1 MAGDGGVLKR
11 RIRAGRGEFPIDC
24 PLNDTTVKL
33 HYRARPHRPGA
44 TELEGGGG
52 GGGGGGGWAYDSAAA
67 AGEATAA
74 GAGAGAPLEVD
85 TGCGE
90 LPEAVE
96 LCARLM
102 VPGELARAVA
112 QPRYAY
118 QGRDDAPAGVSQD
131 DVVEFE
137 IELLDFHKE
146 GHWQNL
152 EWAERWAI
160 LERLKARGNAL
171 YKAGKWKYAANRYQ
185 RVLQLVDSTRDFE
198 DEATVDRADAFKLA
212 ALGNLALAELGAGE
226 AARAV
231 EWCDKALKLEPGS
244 GKIMLR
250 KAKALSLKGDF
261 EEAEELLAAAEGADA
276 ALRADVERERAVNKQ
291 RLKAAEEKQRKG
303 FGGFFKK

>member
-1 MAGDGGVLKR
+1 MAGDRGVLKR

-118 QGRDDAPAGVSQD
+118 QVRGWCCGLWWVIRGLTGPVLGFPFKCWSRRGSAVPGGVGPAAQHACRDPRHGGTRRFFATARRPA
-131 DVVEFE
+131 
-137 IELLDFHKE
+137 
-146 GHWQNL
+146 
-152 EWAERWAI
+152 
-160 LERLKARGNAL
+160 
-171 YKAGKWKYAANRYQ
+171 
-185 RVLQLVDSTRDFE
+185 LQLWWVYSSS
-198 DEATVDRADAFKLA
+198 
-212 ALGNLALAELGAGE
+212 N
-226 AARAV
+226 
-231 EWCDKALKLEPGS
+231 
-244 GKIMLR
+244 
-250 KAKALSLKGDF
+250 
-261 EEAEELLAAAEGADA
+261 
-276 ALRADVERERAVNKQ
+276 Q
-291 RLKAAEEKQRKG
+291 RHNQG
-303 FGGFFKK
+303 PP